1 MLNWLALVLTGRT
14 QLCMQVMIYVPSDV
28 SFNIAF
34 QSIFEIGRPVEIKVD
49 AEKKEMTVRPR

>member
-1 MLNWLALVLTGRT
+1 
-14 QLCMQVMIYVPSDV
+14 MIYVPSDV
-28 SFNIAF
+28 SLNIAF